1 MILVPDQA
9 AIVAQPMQRAL
20 AGAPAFAAA
29 PLVEAEPR
37 FAGYTWYDALACVTD
52 VRFRIEAGSDSFEVT
67 DIEDAPEG
75 MTSGLVNGISLLMSV
90 THDGQVSQLALP
102 ADIAFAPDPSYCDD
116 VDEVGIFIRRGS
128 NTTSADLS
136 SLLEHAVFNPSSDS
150 GDDSYETQLAR
161 FRATARE
168 RSVRLIEGGDAA
180 IEAQL
185 RMLLQNH
192 VWIVP
197 DDRTVAVTLTREKV
211 AIVVTPRASEPA

>member
-1 MILVPDQA
+1 L
-9 AIVAQPMQRAL
+9 R
-20 AGAPAFAAA
+20 
-29 PLVEAEPR
+29 R
-37 FAGYTWYDALACVTD
+37 
-52 VRFRIEAGSDSFEVT
+52 R
-67 DIEDAPEG
+67 
-75 MTSGLVNGISLLMSV
+75 
-90 THDGQVSQLALP
+90 
-102 ADIAFAPDPSYCDD
+102 
-116 VDEVGIFIRRGS
+116 RRGRHLHPPGQQH
-128 NTTSADLS
+128 DLGRPF
-136 SLLEHAVFNPSSDS
+136 EPARARGVFNPSSDS